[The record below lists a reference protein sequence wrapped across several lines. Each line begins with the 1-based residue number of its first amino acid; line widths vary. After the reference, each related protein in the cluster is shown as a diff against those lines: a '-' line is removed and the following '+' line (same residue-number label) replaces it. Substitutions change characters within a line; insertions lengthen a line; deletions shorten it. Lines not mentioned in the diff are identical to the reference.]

1 MYKGVCFSRLRKESD
16 AMLKPQ
22 ATDMPCSV
30 VAIMWSGSTMQHDA
44 EHYAAGL
51 GTVVEVGAVSRIVK
65 LAYAVDL

>member
-1 MYKGVCFSRLRKESD
+1 
-16 AMLKPQ
+16 MLKPQ

-30 VAIMWSGSTMQHDA
+30 VVIMWSGSTMQHDA